1 MIGGEEGYGF
11 KPCMRHI
18 SGTGSTALVVRK
30 ASLKRQSNE
39 IKFLFVRCQWLE
51 KNTFNIP
58 LKEFQIS

>member
-18 SGTGSTALVVRK
+18 SGTGSTALVVRI

-39 IKFLFVRCQWLE
+39 IKFLFVWCQWLE